1 MATTEE
7 VGNLALDDII
17 KNSKKE
23 KYEQRNQSRPQ
34 NRGGRGRF
42 VPRGNSERRPY
53 RERSREHSRERRGN
67 QQEDSRPAFPRDD
80 NKPRK
85 KIIIRKRSELRRD
98 DSRERDVTLRR
109 PKLPPQV
116 DSFSP
121 SETIK
126 VENFPAQINMH
137 DMIELFRDFGTVR
150 NLSINWTKKR
160 FDQCTV
166 FVEFSSSKEAT
177 KAHDHYDRAEMEG
190 HTLKISFLD
199 SDSE

>member
-1 MATTEE
+1 MATAED

-23 KYEQRNQSRPQ
+23 KYEQRKQNRPQ

-53 RERSREHSRERRGN
+53 RERSREHSREHRD
-67 QQEDSRPAFPRDD
+67 QPQEDLRAGFPRDD
-80 NKPRK
+80 IRPRK
-85 KIIIRKRSELRRD
+85 KIIIRKRSEQRRD
-98 DSRERDVTLRR
+98 DSRERDTSQRR

-116 DSFSP
+116 DSFAP
-121 SETIK
+121 AETIK

-150 NLSINWTKKR
+150 NLSITWTKKR
-160 FDQCTV
+160 QDQCTV

-177 KAHDHYDRAEMEG
+177 KARNHYDRAEMEG

>member
-1 MATTEE
+1 MATAEE
-7 VGNLALDDII
+7 VGNLALDEII

-23 KYEQRNQSRPQ
+23 KYEQRKQNRSQ

-42 VPRGNSERRPY
+42 VPRGNSERRVF
-53 RERSREHSRERRGN
+53 RDRSREHSRERRN
-67 QQEDSRPAFPRDD
+67 HPQDDARPAFPRDD
-80 NKPRK
+80 NRPRK
-85 KIIIRKRSELRRD
+85 KIIIRKRSEQRRD
-98 DSRERDVTLRR
+98 DSREREPSQRR

-121 SETIK
+121 AETIK

-137 DMIELFRDFGTVR
+137 DMLELFRDFGTVR

-160 FDQCTV
+160 QEQCTV
-166 FVEFSSSKEAT
+166 YVEFSSAKEAT